1 MRYLMTFSYDGTLFY
16 GYQKQPGK
24 RTIQSEIEKQLT
36 KINSNKKVSISASG
50 RTDRNVHAIN
60 QKAHFDLDKK
70 DPEVIKRS
78 LNKLLPDDIFV
89 KKIELVKDDFH
100 ARFSV
105 LKKKYRYKINVG
117 QYNPLERNYVYQYNN
132 ELNVDLMKKASK
144 YLIGEHNFKA
154 FTKVDE
160 EKEDYIRKIYE
171 INFFVNDNIVEIEF
185 IGSGFLRY
193 MIRNIVG
200 TLIDIANGKIALDE
214 LKNIILSCDRK
225 KAGFQAPACGLYL
238 EDVLY

>member
-36 KINSNKKVSISASG
+36 KINSNKKVSISSSG

-60 QKAHFDLDKK
+60 QKAHFDMVRK
-70 DPEVIKRS
+70 DPEAIKRS

-89 KKIELVKDDFH
+89 KKIETVNDDFH
-100 ARFSV
+100 ARFNV
-105 LKKKYRYKINVG
+105 IKKIYRYKINVG
-117 QYNPLERNYVYQYNN
+117 QYNPLERNYVYQYNI
-132 ELNVDLMKKASK
+132 ELDIDLMKKASK

-154 FTKVDE
+154 FTKADE

-171 INFFVNDNIVEIEF
+171 INFSINDNIIEIEF

-200 TLIDIANGKIALDE
+200 TLIDIANGKIDINDLQ
-214 LKNIILSCDRK
+214 NIILSCDRK
-225 KAGFQAPACGLYL
+225 QAGFQAPACGLYL
-238 EDVLY
+238 YNVLY